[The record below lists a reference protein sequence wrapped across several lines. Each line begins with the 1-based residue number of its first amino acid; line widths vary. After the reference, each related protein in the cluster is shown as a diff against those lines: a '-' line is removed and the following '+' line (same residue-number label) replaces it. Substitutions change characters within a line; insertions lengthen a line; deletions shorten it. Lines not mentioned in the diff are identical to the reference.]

1 VIRLVAFDLDGTV
14 LNHSNE
20 PSETSLAVIRDLL
33 DRGFCAASISGR
45 NFDRN
50 QIPFNADSRLADAL
64 YVGGY
69 NGAVVFAPRLNGTR
83 PLMHERRLPLEI
95 FHELIRYADDRK
107 MNFVYCQCDLD
118 AEGIQEVY
126 ITDRETE
133 MGRAV
138 AALTEMTYDEDPQ
151 LVQRILE
158 GELQTPPK
166 IMLLP
171 EPDDLNVTL
180 RDLDQMF
187 GDRIYK
193 AWAVSGR
200 IEIMHAEVN
209 KGLALRAIAEHAGLD
224 LSEVMAVGD
233 GNNDLPML
241 RAAGRG
247 VLMANADAATL
258 ADVNETDICI
268 TGHVEDEGFAE
279 AIRKYVL
286 DV

>member
-1 VIRLVAFDLDGTV
+1 MIRLVAFDLDGTL
-14 LNHSNE
+14 LNHSNQ
-20 PSETSLAVIRDLL
+20 PSETSLTVIRDLL
-33 DRGFCAASISGR
+33 DRGNFVASISGR

-50 QIPFNADSRLADAL
+50 QIPFKGDPALADAL

-69 NGAVVFAPRLNGTR
+69 NGAVVFAPKLNGRR
-83 PLMHERRLPLEI
+83 PLMHERRLPTEI
-95 FHELIRYADDRK
+95 FQELIRYSDDRN
-107 MNFVYCQCDLD
+107 MNFVYCRCDLD
-118 AEGIQEVY
+118 AKGIQEVY

-138 AALTEMTYDEDPQ
+138 AALTEMTYEEDPE
-151 LVQRILE
+151 LARRIS
-158 GELQTPPK
+158 GCELQTPPK

-171 EPDDLNVTL
+171 EPG
-180 RDLDQMF
+180 DLDSALCDLDRMF

-193 AWAVSGR
+193 AWAVAGR
-200 IEIMHAEVN
+200 IEIMHPDVN
-209 KGLALRAIAEHAGLD
+209 KGLALRAIAENAGLD

-258 ADVNETDICI
+258 DDVKGSDICM
-268 TGHVEDEGFAE
+268 TGHIENEGFAE
-279 AIRKYVL
+279 AVRKYVL
-286 DV
+286 EV